1 MVFASEVLENSVYF
15 FSMKHQTRE
24 TGNLSAGANGANVVP
39 HKGERLLSLDVLRGF
54 DMFFIMGGDALMAA
68 LAAAFGAA
76 NGAFARQ
83 FQHVPWAG
91 LAFEDTIFPLF
102 LFIAGVSFPFSL
114 AKRLANGASKSA
126 ILLHTLR
133 RGFTLILLGL
143 VTYGLLNLDF
153 AHQRVFGVLQQ
164 IGFAWMVAA
173 ILRLYLGWR
182 ARTVIALALLI
193 GTSLLFGLVGA
204 PDFPNAAHFTAEG
217 NLGCWFD
224 RTVVGVNHLFLQN
237 KLYDPEGSAGFLTS
251 IVTAMLGMF
260 AGDFL
265 RSPRSGSRK
274 ALGLL
279 VAAAVLVVAGL
290 LASLYVPVVKRL
302 WTSSFVLVAGGYS
315 AAMLALFY
323 YVIDVRK
330 IRFGTTFFRV
340 IGMNAITIYMA
351 QQIID
356 FDRASR
362 FFVGG
367 VASLLP
373 GAWEAVG
380 LRLGYVAV
388 CWLFLYFLY
397 KKNVFLKV

>member
-1 MVFASEVLENSVYF
+1 
-15 FSMKHQTRE
+15 MKHQTPEIEDR
-24 TGNLSAGANGANVVP
+24 SADANGANVVS
-39 HKGERLLSLDVLRGF
+39 HKNERLLSLDVLRGF

-182 ARTVIALALLI
+182 ARTVIALTLLV
-193 GTSLLFGLVGA
+193 GTSLLFSLVGA

-224 RTVVGVNHLFLQN
+224 RTVVGVNHLFLHRI
-237 KLYDPEGSAGFLTS
+237 YDPEGSAGFLTS

-279 VAAAVLVVAGL
+279 AAAATLVVAGL

-351 QQIID
+351 QEIID
-356 FDRASR
+356 FNRASR

-373 GAWEAVG
+373 GTWEAVG